1 MSYDQQEMP
10 VAMEDRYGFVLNN
23 MNLKNGQTGELM
35 FDTNFQHDES
45 RCAFWGHDI
54 NMLRVTVPS
63 DILNCMEVAREINFS
78 TREPINHL
86 RLEQIIN
93 FQGQLLEKWN
103 FDFGFCIPGSTNTWQ
118 QTIQA
123 AESTN
128 FRNLIDFSKYIK
140 ILLGFQFFYIF

>member
-1 MSYDQQEMP
+1 LVIMSYENNAIAPP
-10 VAMEDRYGFVLNN
+10 VAMEDRYGLVLNN
-23 MNLKNGQTGELM
+23 MNLKNAQSGELM

-54 NMLRVTVPS
+54 NMLRVTVPA
-63 DILNCMEVAREINFS
+63 DVLACAEVAREINFS
-78 TREPINHL
+78 TREAINHL

-103 FDFGFCIPGSTNTWQ
+103 FEFGFCIPGSTNTWQ

-123 AESTN
+123 AESTIC
-128 FRNLIDFSKYIK
+128 FLVSIELFMIYFSE
-140 ILLGFQFFYIF
+140 